1 MIGCEVMS
9 LLDFFL
15 GYHQIY
21 MKEEDKA
28 KTSFITPFD
37 TYDFMHMS
45 EGLKDAFSTFSRLAN
60 TVLGSQVGRN
70 LFI

>member
-1 MIGCEVMS
+1 MS
-9 LLDFFL
+9 LLDCFL

-37 TYDFMHMS
+37 T
-45 EGLKDAFSTFSRLAN
+45 
-60 TVLGSQVGRN
+60 
-70 LFI
+70 